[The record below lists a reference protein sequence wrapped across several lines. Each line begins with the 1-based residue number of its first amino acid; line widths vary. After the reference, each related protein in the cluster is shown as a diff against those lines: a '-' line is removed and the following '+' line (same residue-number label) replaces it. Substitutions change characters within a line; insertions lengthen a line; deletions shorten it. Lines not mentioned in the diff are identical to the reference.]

1 MNESCPIFIVSL
13 KKDTDR
19 RTQISYVLS
28 SQALPF
34 TIVDAIEGSKLTHND
49 IAGLKYPYYDK
60 PYGKPNGMNEIACS
74 LSHQSIYQHI
84 IKNDIEW
91 ALILEDDVIIDKKL
105 SPLIKALEQGKSNLL
120 KKDYVYLLGGQEGLN
135 SRKRISL
142 SFFNKITIANV
153 TFRLLTYSPDKIFRT
168 CCYLIHRSTCERIIA
183 EFARGF
189 FVADSWGLLYKKNAV
204 KGYYLAEIIKHPIV
218 TAENSNLEADR
229 EKYFIKAKRRKRG
242 NFESALAFILLQIRR
257 FYRSLI
263 FWQK

>member
-1 MNESCPIFIVSL
+1 MNKSCPIFIISL

-19 RTQISYVLS
+19 RTQISNALS

-34 TIVDAIEGSKLTHND
+34 TMVDAIEGSKLTKD
-49 IAGLKYPYYDK
+49 DMPWFKS
-60 PYGKPNGMNEIACS
+60 PNSSKFEVKASGVNEIACS
-74 LSHQSIYQHI
+74 LSHQSIYQYI
-84 IKNDIEW
+84 IKKDIEW

-105 SPLIKALEQGKSNLL
+105 ACLIKSLEQGKSDLL
-120 KKDYVYLLGGQEGLN
+120 KKDFVYLLGGQEGLS

-153 TFRLLTYSPDKIFRT
+153 TFRLLTYSPDKIFRA

-183 EFARGF
+183 EFAREF
-189 FVADSWGLLYKKNAV
+189 FVADSWGLLYKKQAV

-218 TAENSNLEADR
+218 TVENSNLEADR
-229 EKYFIKAKRRKRG
+229 RKYSNKAERRKRG
-242 NFESALAFILLQIRR
+242 SFESIFASILLQIRR
-257 FYRSLI
+257 FLRSLI

>member
-1 MNESCPIFIVSL
+1 MSKSCPIFIVSL

-19 RTQISYVLS
+19 RRQISKALS

-34 TIVDAIEGSKLTHND
+34 TIVDAIEGAKLTQGD
-49 IAGLKYPYYDK
+49 IPWFESDIS
-60 PYGKPNGMNEIACS
+60 GKFDVKASGMNEIACS

-84 IKNDIEW
+84 VKNDIEW

-105 SPLIKALEQGKSNLL
+105 SPLIKALEQGKSDLL
-120 KKDYVYLLGGQEGLN
+120 KKDYVYLLGGQEGLS

-153 TFRLLTYSPDKIFRT
+153 TFRLLTYSPDKIFRA
-168 CCYLIHRSTCERIIA
+168 CCYLIHRNTCKRIVTEFERQ
-183 EFARGF
+183 F
-189 FVADSWGLLYKKNAV
+189 FVADSWGLLYKKQAI

-218 TAENSNLEADR
+218 SVENSNLEADR
-229 EKYFIKAKRRKRG
+229 RKYVIKEKRRTRG
-242 NFESALAFILLQIRR
+242 DLESALAYILLQIRR
-257 FYRSLI
+257 VLRSLI